1 MNLDRKTMAQ
11 NSPDP
16 RQTGNA
22 SSAAGRER
30 PAPVRK
36 PLSIKRKLTI
46 SLLVVYL
53 LSSLATVFALFSLSR
68 VEAKISV
75 IESLDT
81 LSQTVLETRRYEKNY
96 LLYNN
101 PEDLRIA
108 LDYLDQ
114 VRTEVK
120 SLRSVE
126 AFPLE
131 DLPEYERKLED
142 YAGSLQKLNT
152 EADAARPAW
161 VEEEVHR
168 SGHTFTTYV
177 LEQDS
182 ITRKEITSA
191 ALQARKLSQII
202 LGLALLLGMF
212 LSIYLIRRIVNPLE
226 FICRAAA
233 RIMDG
238 ELSTIPMVPGPDRSR
253 EEIELVNSLNLM
265 LRFLETKQNQ
275 LVQSAKLAAIGK
287 VTAGIAHEINNPLN
301 NIYLTAEVLLEDL
314 PNIECAERL
323 EMVNDI
329 LNQAERAREVVHHL
343 LAFSRTRQSATLE
356 KIDLGALVKQTLTF
370 LKNQIRISQVA
381 VHTEISER
389 PITVTGNANQLQQ
402 VFVNI
407 ILNAIQAM
415 GPGGI
420 LTIKLDETPEN
431 MSRVEISDNGPGIPE
446 KVKSHIFDPFF
457 TTKSEGTG
465 LGLSVSNSIIEE
477 HNGKISLDSQE
488 GRGTTFYI
496 ALPIVHEKEGS

>member
-1 MNLDRKTMAQ
+1 MAL
-11 NSPDP
+11 NKPD
-16 RQTGNA
+16 TGRTQKSSSAGDKRRPA
-22 SSAAGRER
+22 SSG
-30 PAPVRK
+30 K
-36 PLSIKRKLTI
+36 PMSIKHKLTI
-46 SLLVVYL
+46 SLLIVYL

-96 LLYNN
+96 LLYGNA
-101 PEDLRIA
+101 EDLRIA
-108 LDYLDQ
+108 LDYLEQ
-114 VRTEVK
+114 VRAEVK

-131 DLPEYERKLED
+131 DLPEYEKKLED
-142 YAGSLQKLNT
+142 YAAALQKLSLP
-152 EADAARPAW
+152 ADTPRPAW
-161 VEEEVHR
+161 VKEEVHR

-177 LEQDS
+177 IEQDTV
-182 ITRKEITSA
+182 TRREITSA

-301 NIYLTAEVLLEDL
+301 NIYMTAEVLLEDL

-381 VHTEISER
+381 VHTEISDR

-415 GPGGI
+415 GPGG
-420 LTIKLDETPEN
+420 LLSIKLEKTDGN
-431 MSRVEISDNGPGIPE
+431 MARVEISDNGPGIPE
-446 KVKSHIFDPFF
+446 KVKTHIFDPFF

-465 LGLSVSNSIIEE
+465 LGLSVSNSIIGE

-496 ALPIVHEKEGS
+496 ALPIVQDKEGHE

>member
-1 MNLDRKTMAQ
+1 MEQNNLDSQR
-11 NSPDP
+11 
-16 RQTGNA
+16 TGKPA
-22 SSAAGRER
+22 SSAPRVKR
-30 PAPVRK
+30 SSSRK
-36 PLSIKRKLTI
+36 PQSIKHKLTI

-81 LSQTVLETRRYEKNY
+81 LSQKVLEIRRYEKNY
-96 LLYNN
+96 LLYSNAD
-101 PEDLRIA
+101 DLRIA
-108 LDYLDQ
+108 LDYLEQ
-114 VRTEVK
+114 VRSEVN
-120 SLRSVE
+120 SLRSVA
-126 AFPLE
+126 AFPQE
-131 DLPEYERKLED
+131 DLPDYEQKLED
-142 YAGSLQKLNT
+142 YAGALQKLNIG
-152 EADAARPAW
+152 ADSPLPAQ

-168 SGHTFTTYV
+168 SGHIFTTHV
-177 LEQDS
+177 LEQGTL
-182 ITRKEITSA
+182 TRKEITSA

-212 LSIYLIRRIVNPLE
+212 LTIYLIRRIVNPLE
-226 FICRAAA
+226 FICRAAS

-275 LVQSAKLAAIGK
+275 LIQSAKLAAIGK

-343 LAFSRTRQSATLE
+343 LAFSRTRQTTTLE
-356 KIDLGALVKQTLTF
+356 KINLGALVKQTLTF

-381 VHTEISER
+381 VHTEIPEE
-389 PITVTGNANQLQQ
+389 PITVRGNANQLQQ

-415 GPGGI
+415 GQGGI
-420 LTIKLDETPEN
+420 LTVSVEATAEN
-431 MSRVEISDNGPGIPE
+431 MARVKISDNGPGIPE
-446 KVKSHIFDPFF
+446 KVKARIFDPFF

-477 HNGKISLDSQE
+477 QNGKISLDSEE
-488 GRGTTFYI
+488 GKGTTFYI
-496 ALPIVHEKEGS
+496 TLPMVREKEKP